1 VIGAPESPGKEIMR
15 PDMKKDLEDTITRV
29 AGSRPGHVQPLGGGC
44 VGDVRKV
51 TLEDGR
57 NLVVK
62 SGDAGSGLDLEGF
75 MLEYLRDPGGLP
87 VPDVLYADDRLL
99 IMSCLET
106 AGGISP
112 GAQTEAA
119 DLLAAL
125 HDVSAEAFGF
135 ERATV
140 IGGLHQPNNENPSWV
155 AFFRDQRLLY
165 MAGQALQAGRLPG
178 ALMGRLETLAGRL
191 GEWLD
196 DAATPSLI
204 HGDLWTGNVLCNRG
218 RISGFVDPAIYYA
231 DAEIELAF
239 STMFSTF
246 GDAFFARYG
255 EHRPIRPGFFE
266 ERLDLYNL
274 YPLLV
279 HVRLFGG
286 SYVGS
291 VERTLTR
298 FGC

>member
-1 VIGAPESPGKEIMR
+1 MR
-15 PDMKKDLEDTITRV
+15 QDLKQDIEDTITRV
-29 AGSRPGHVQPLGGGC
+29 TGSRPVRAQPLGGGC

-51 TLEDGR
+51 TLDDGR
-57 NLVVK
+57 AVVVK
-62 SGDAGSGLDLEGF
+62 SGDPGSGLDLEGF
-75 MLEYLRDPGGLP
+75 MLEYLREHGGLP
-87 VPDVLYADDRLL
+87 VPDVLYADDGLL
-99 IMSCLET
+99 LMSWLE
-106 AGGISP
+106 AGGGISS

-119 DLLAAL
+119 DLVAAL

-135 ERATV
+135 DRATV
-140 IGGLHQPNNENPSWV
+140 IGGLHQPNEQNQSWV

-165 MAGQALQAGRLPG
+165 MGRQALQAGRLPG
-178 ALMGRLETLAGRL
+178 ALMSRLETLAGRL
-191 GEWLD
+191 GEWLED
-196 DAATPSLI
+196 SARPSLI
-204 HGDLWTGNVLCNRG
+204 HGDMWGGNVLCNRG

-239 STMFSTF
+239 STLFSTF
-246 GDAFFARYG
+246 GDVFFARYR

-266 ERLDLYNL
+266 ERLELYNL

-291 VERTLTR
+291 VERTLSR

>member
-1 VIGAPESPGKEIMR
+1 MRQEI
-15 PDMKKDLEDTITRV
+15 EDTITRV
-29 AGSRPGHVQPLGGGC
+29 TGSRPVRSQPLGGGC

-51 TLEDGR
+51 TLDDGR
-57 NLVVK
+57 AVVVK
-62 SGDAGSGLDLEGF
+62 SGDPGSGLDLEGF
-75 MLEYLRDPGGLP
+75 MLEYLREHGGLP
-87 VPDVLYADDRLL
+87 VPDVLYADDGLL
-99 IMSCLET
+99 LMSWLE
-106 AGGISP
+106 AGGGISS

-119 DLLAAL
+119 DLVAAL

-135 ERATV
+135 DRATV
-140 IGGLHQPNNENPSWV
+140 IGGLHQPNEQNQSWV
-155 AFFRDQRLLY
+155 AFFRDQRLLT
-165 MAGQALQAGRLPG
+165 MGRQGLQAGRLPG
-178 ALMGRLETLAGRL
+178 ALMSRLETLAGRL

-196 DAATPSLI
+196 DSARPSLI
-204 HGDLWTGNVLCNRG
+204 HGDMWGGNVLCHRG

-239 STMFSTF
+239 STLFSTF
-246 GDAFFARYG
+246 GDAFFDRYR

-266 ERLDLYNL
+266 ERLELYNL

-286 SYVGS
+286 SYAAS
-291 VERTLTR
+291 IDRSLSR

>member
-1 VIGAPESPGKEIMR
+1 MR
-15 PDMKKDLEDTITRV
+15 QHEATITK
-29 AGSRPGHVQPLGGGC
+29 ATGSAPVRFQPMGGGC

-51 TLEDGR
+51 TLADGR
-57 NLVVK
+57 AIVAK

-75 MLEYLRDPGGLP
+75 MLEYLREHGGLP

-99 IMSCLET
+99 LMSCLEA
-106 AGGISP
+106 AGGISS

-119 DLLAAL
+119 DLVAAL
-125 HDVSAEAFGF
+125 HDVSAETFGF
-135 ERATV
+135 DRATV
-140 IGGLHQPNNENPSWV
+140 IGGLHQPNDENESWI

-165 MAGQALQAGRLPG
+165 MGRQALDAGRLPG
-178 ALMGRLETLAGRL
+178 ALMSRLETLAGRL

-196 DAATPSLI
+196 DSARPSLI
-204 HGDLWTGNVLCNRG
+204 HGDMWGGNVLCNRG

-246 GDAFFARYG
+246 GDAFFNRYR

-266 ERLDLYNL
+266 ERLELYNL

-291 VERTLTR
+291 VERTLNR
-298 FGC
+298 FGG

>member
-1 VIGAPESPGKEIMR
+1 MRQDLKEDI
-15 PDMKKDLEDTITRV
+15 EDTIARV
-29 AGSRPGHVQPLGGGC
+29 TGSRPVRFQPLGGGC

-51 TLEDGR
+51 TLDDGR
-57 NLVVK
+57 AVVVK
-62 SGDAGSGLDLEGF
+62 SGDPGSGLDLEGF
-75 MLEYLRDPGGLP
+75 MLEYLREHGGLP
-87 VPDVLYADDRLL
+87 VPDVLYADDGVLL
-99 IMSCLET
+99 MSCLET
-106 AGGISP
+106 AGGISS

-119 DLLAAL
+119 DLVAAL

-135 ERATV
+135 DRATV
-140 IGGLHQPNNENPSWV
+140 IGGLHQPNDENQSWV

-165 MAGQALQAGRLPG
+165 MGRHGLEAGRLPG
-178 ALMGRLETLAGRL
+178 ALMSRLETLAARL

-196 DAATPSLI
+196 DGAKPSLI
-204 HGDLWTGNVLCNRG
+204 HGDMWAGNVLCHRG

-239 STMFSTF
+239 STLFSTF
-246 GDAFFARYG
+246 GDAFFDRYR

-266 ERLDLYNL
+266 ERLELYNL

-286 SYVGS
+286 SYVAS
-291 VERTLTR
+291 VERTLSR